1 MSTAQGLTEFAS
13 FISRNGGEEAKLW
26 GNGSDF
32 DNVIVGSLFDSFGLV
47 KPWSYGRN
55 RCYRTMK
62 RMFGEGVNIAAD
74 GSKERVLY
82 LNISTQEALSETARQ
97 RISDWFKVR
106 TGANSVLLRFDAENA
121 VKKRPSAQPVRH
133 GRR

>member
-1 MSTAQGLTEFAS
+1 
-13 FISRNGGEEAKLW
+13 
-26 GNGSDF
+26 
-32 DNVIVGSLFDSFGLV
+32 
-47 KPWSYGRN
+47 
-55 RCYRTMK
+55 
-62 RMFGEGVNIAAD
+62 MFGEGVNIAAD